1 MPLNISKN
9 VLGMLAGQ
17 ASIVTILVL
26 VLLLSIVGAPLLQQK
41 KVVAQRL
48 GADVAVSK
56 AFAITEAIMAGEAG
70 RATLDTYAS
79 SFSAS
84 HLQHALAP
92 NPAAPAGSHAAS
104 AAKALRENA
113 SKPYIH
119 FENVAGNPHLFYA
132 VRDHADGVLL
142 LDLTLERERATIG
155 RFFGQSYLAMN
166 AVGYFLM
173 ALLMFGAFSLR
184 FYLRSQIGRAHV

>member
-1 MPLNISKN
+1 MSKN
-9 VLGMLAGQ
+9 LLGMLAGQ

-48 GADVAVSK
+48 GADVAVTK
-56 AFAITEAIMAGEAG
+56 AFAITEAILSGEQG
-70 RATLDTYAS
+70 RETLDTYAS

-92 NPAAPAGSHAAS
+92 NAVAPAPDTHAAN

-113 SKPYIH
+113 TRPYIH
-119 FENVAGNPHLFYA
+119 FENVAGNPALVTHTY
-132 VRDHADGVLL
+132 ADGTTTRWLL
-142 LDLTLERERATIG
+142 LLP
-155 RFFGQSYLAMN
+155 
-166 AVGYFLM
+166 
-173 ALLMFGAFSLR
+173 
-184 FYLRSQIGRAHV
+184 RSAGSSASHT